1 MFFHSSSVF
10 FSTNNQLLII
20 LADHPFTTLSV
31 NHLKL
36 FLLPRLNDWVGIST
50 GDSGT
55 PSLVCRYFD
64 HFHVIVSSD
73 QADVNFVAQ
82 GREDYR
88 HGHGFNAWYYGL
100 SDEIEGVC
108 PTIDQG
114 RFFFQS
120 FQDIN
125 SNQKNSCLIWFE
137 VTLKN
142 INLVCPRDKIAIL
155 FSFINLPQSS
165 DGRGVHNPAR

>member
-1 MFFHSSSVF
+1 M
-10 FSTNNQLLII
+10 II
-20 LADHPFTTLSV
+20 LADHPFITLSV

-55 PSLVCRYFD
+55 PSLVCRHFD

-88 HGHGFNAWYYGL
+88 HGHGFNALYYGL

-114 RFFFQS
+114 RFFFS
-120 FQDIN
+120 LFKI
-125 SNQKNSCLIWFE
+125 LIQIRR
-137 VTLKN
+137 TH
-142 INLVCPRDKIAIL
+142 A
-155 FSFINLPQSS
+155 
-165 DGRGVHNPAR
+165 

>member
-1 MFFHSSSVF
+1 MLGPSGSTRGLTLFLFFLHCLGTNTIYYFPSTIILVFFHSSSVF

-114 RFFFQS
+114 RFFS
-120 FQDIN
+120 
-125 SNQKNSCLIWFE
+125 
-137 VTLKN
+137 
-142 INLVCPRDKIAIL
+142 A
-155 FSFINLPQSS
+155 FS
-165 DGRGVHNPAR
+165 RY